1 MPIHHPEAAT
11 PGATLG
17 PRPGA
22 RPGSKPGPKPGARLL
37 SALAAP
43 AALAALAAL
52 AAVLLLG
59 ACGEASDGEPG
70 PLQTLHEVEVWFS
83 VNEEPVPARRRVG
96 GAPLDGALRALVVG
110 PTEEERADGMHSWFS
125 EETRGVLRRV
135 RAENGQVVLDFR
147 DLPDLIP
154 NASTSAG
161 SRDLLMSL
169 DSTVFQF
176 DWVESVEYRLDG
188 SCDAFWEWL
197 QRECHVVTRS

>member
-1 MPIHHPEAAT
+1 MPIHRPKSAARGAT
-11 PGATLG
+11 LPGATL
-17 PRPGA
+17 PGA
-22 RPGSKPGPKPGARLL
+22 TLPGATLL
-37 SALAAP
+37 GAP
-43 AALAALAAL
+43 LLGAPLLGATLLAAL
-52 AAVLLLG
+52 LLS

-110 PTEEERADGMHSWFS
+110 PTEAERADGMHSWFS

>member
-1 MPIHHPEAAT
+1 MGKVHLTPPCGAPTKCQFLCMPNHRPYA
-11 PGATLG
+11 GKLVATL
-17 PRPGA
+17 
-22 RPGSKPGPKPGARLL
+22 
-37 SALAAP
+37 LAT
-43 AALAALAAL
+43 
-52 AAVLLLG
+52 VLLA
-59 ACGEASDGEPG
+59 ACGEEGAPG
-70 PLQTLHEVEVWFS
+70 PFQTMHDVQVWFS
-83 VNEEPVPARRRVG
+83 IDERPMPAQRRVG

-125 EETRGVLRRV
+125 EETRGVIRRIRV
-135 RAENGQVVLDFR
+135 EGGDVMIDFR

-169 DSTVFQF
+169 NSTVFQF

-197 QRECHVVTRS
+197 QRECEIVTGS

>member
-1 MPIHHPEAAT
+1 MPIHRPNTAAL
-11 PGATLG
+11 GATLL
-17 PRPGA
+17 GA
-22 RPGSKPGPKPGARLL
+22 PLLGASLRAALGATLVITLLL
-37 SALAAP
+37 SA
-43 AALAALAAL
+43 
-52 AAVLLLG
+52 
-59 ACGEASDGEPG
+59 CGEGSDGEPG
-70 PLQTLHEVEVWFS
+70 PLQTMHDVEVWFS
-83 VNEEPVPARRRVG
+83 VNEEPVPATRRVG

-135 RAENGQVVLDFR
+135 RTEEGQVVVDFR

-169 DSTVFQF
+169 DSTILQF

-197 QRECHVVTRS
+197 QRECQVVTRS